1 MMDQKPRA
9 VYYCRVSTD
18 DVNQATSIVNQ
29 KEAAINVIEENQWIL
44 VDGYVEVKIASLI
57 QRTGQK
63 IEKTAERKASDG
75 IRAVSGAIFF
85 QRGCGAEGEVLLDE
99 PPPQK
104 SEPSVLERL
113 NPPKEKAKGLN
124 TKTAGA

>member
-63 IEKTAERKASDG
+63 IEKTADRKASDG

-85 QRGCGAEGEVLLDE
+85 QRGCGADGEVLLDE
-99 PPPQK
+99 PLHK
-104 SEPSVLERL
+104 NL
-113 NPPKEKAKGLN
+113 NPLFWN
-124 TKTAGA
+124 I